1 MHVKNEYDMAEERT
15 IEQLNQWDKS
25 AVDWLYDRFYRVLV
39 LYVVDLI
46 GYEEA
51 QDIVQEV
58 FLRLVQLAPQFESHA
73 SLKAYLYHATHNKA
87 ISFIRQRNRNQGHVV
102 IIEEAREGEF
112 DKADEEDEDVYH
124 KEEVYQHLFESID
137 RLPQRQREVFL
148 LAMKGKRNA
157 EIAEQLGIAVNT
169 VKVMKRRGF
178 ATLRKDL
185 SPDSLILLLTII

>member
-1 MHVKNEYDMAEERT
+1 MAEERT

-39 LYVVDLI
+39 LYAVNII
-46 GYEEA
+46 GNEEA
-51 QDIVQEV
+51 QDVVQDV

-73 SLKAYLYHATHNKA
+73 SLKAYLYNATHNKA
-87 ISFIRQRNRNQGHVV
+87 ISLIRQRNRNEGHVV
-102 IIEEAREGEF
+102 NIEDAKEGEF

>member
-1 MHVKNEYDMAEERT
+1 MN
-15 IEQLNQWDKS
+15 
-25 AVDWLYDRFYRVLV
+25 
-39 LYVVDLI
+39 
-46 GYEEA
+46 
-51 QDIVQEV
+51 
-58 FLRLVQLAPQFESHA
+58 
-73 SLKAYLYHATHNKA
+73 
-87 ISFIRQRNRNQGHVV
+87 
-102 IIEEAREGEF
+102 IEEAKEGEF

>member
-1 MHVKNEYDMAEERT
+1 LHVKNEYDMAEERT

-51 QDIVQEV
+51 QDVVQDV

-73 SLKAYLYHATHNKA
+73 SLKAYLYNATHNKA
-87 ISFIRQRNRNQGHVV
+87 ISLIRQRNRNEGHVV
-102 IIEEAREGEF
+102 NIEEAKEGEF